1 MTDIQCDITIMG
13 GREVSRPYRVWFFAE
28 GEWFL
33 SFWRCHRPRWGGR
46 RWWCGV
52 VWLIQASAWNQTCHS
67 ANDRCEALA
76 SPKGCFLCFYFCP
89 PSIYPLNRKIT
100 KFLIQ
105 SLSLFT
111 QNKRRLNPNQSPFL
125 LPFVEMEGIEPSSKR
140 GTNKLSTC
148 LVLTWFS
155 SIGRI
160 KTTNLKLIL

>member
-1 MTDIQCDITIMG
+1 MPKSC
-13 GREVSRPYRVWFFAE
+13 PYVMMRFLFVLSYKLISEDWFFAE
-28 GEWFL
+28 GERFL
-33 SFWRCHRPRWGGR
+33 
-46 RWWCGV
+46 
-52 VWLIQASAWNQTCHS
+52 
-67 ANDRCEALA
+67 
-76 SPKGCFLCFYFCP
+76 FLP